1 MPARFHCNNVCPP
14 YARDRFSDHVE
25 ACNVTFS
32 LEAFEIFR
40 QRNSEKKR
48 IRPQQK
54 FQHGKDRV
62 RIMYDA
68 YRLIS
73 QERIEDVH
81 ADALYLE
88 HKKTGA
94 RVALLSNKDNNKVF
108 TIGFRTPPENSTGV
122 AHIIEHT
129 VLCGSRKFPVKDP
142 FVELAKGSLN
152 TFLNAMTYPDK
163 TIYPVASCNDADF
176 HNLMD
181 VYLDAVF
188 YPNIYSNEKIF
199 RQEGWHYEL
208 DDPEGELRYNGVV
221 YNEMKGAFS
230 SAEEVLDR
238 AIFNTLF
245 PDTPY
250 GVESGG
256 DPQVIPELTYE
267 EFLDFHRKYYH
278 PSNSYIYLY
287 GDMDMDAQLDWIDR
301 EYLSKFDRIE
311 VNSRIPFQKPFG
323 KEKEVFM
330 DYPVLDDEPLEKN
343 TYLTQ
348 SFVVG
353 DAEDVTLDVAFS
365 VLGYVLLDSPGAPV
379 KQALLDAGIGE
390 DVEGSFSDGTLQP
403 FFSVEAKGADAS
415 QLADFKRVIHDTLSD
430 IAEKGI
436 DQKAIRSGINYFEFR
451 FREADYAQF
460 PKGLICGI
468 NLFDSWLYDDGR
480 PFSYLKQIQVF
491 EELKKKAD
499 QGYFEDLIRS
509 YLLNNP
515 HAAVVVL
522 EPRRGLQAENEKK
535 TSEKLAVY
543 KASLNKAEIERIIE
557 ETKAL
562 KEYQGSQDKAEDL
575 EKIPLLK
582 RSDLQRKTPV
592 VFSNLESKVGDT
604 TIVRHDFETNG
615 INYLTLLF
623 DTERVPG
630 ELVPYMGILR
640 SCLAFVSTEHYSYS
654 ELFHEINSRTGGIAC
669 GLQLLQTPDDKETG
683 NDNADIPHRMFGIKT
698 KYLTPEKNFVFDMIR
713 EIILTSKLDDT
724 KRLKEILASTK
735 AGLSVS
741 LASSGHATALRRSF
755 TYQNADSA
763 WQDATDGIAF
773 FRLIEDL
780 NKNFDAKKEDLVA
793 KLQTL
798 VRMIF
803 RPENLLVSITCEDD
817 GMEGIDKSIEDL
829 KRDLYTTEEQTGS
842 FEWRKEEKQEA
853 FRTSGQVQYVAKS
866 GNFREAGFEY
876 TGALQVLHVILNY
889 DYLWINLRVK
899 GGAYGCMSTFRSNGD
914 AAFVSYRDPNL
925 QETLEIY
932 NGLPE
937 YLENFNANEREMT
950 KYIIGTFSEMDT
962 PMNAAAK
969 GALSMNAWSSGRTIE
984 EVQKKREQVLDAAA
998 EDIRALAPLARAL
1011 TEQKNICVIGSESK
1025 IEQNKELFSS
1035 IEPLVH

>member
-1 MPARFHCNNVCPP
+1 
-14 YARDRFSDHVE
+14 
-25 ACNVTFS
+25 
-32 LEAFEIFR
+32 
-40 QRNSEKKR
+40 
-48 IRPQQK
+48 
-54 FQHGKDRV
+54 
-62 RIMYDA
+62 MYDA
-68 YRLIS
+68 YRLIK

-81 ADALYLE
+81 ADAIYLE

-208 DDPEGELRYNGVV
+208 DKPEGELKYNGVV

-238 AIFNTLF
+238 AVFNTLF

-256 DPQVIPELTYE
+256 DPQVIPELTYD
-267 EFLDFHRKYYH
+267 EFLNFHRKYYH

-287 GDMDMDAQLDWIDR
+287 GDMDMDAQLDWIDQ
-301 EYLSKFDRIE
+301 EYLSRFDRIQ
-311 VNSRIPFQKPFG
+311 VNSEIPIQKPFAE
-323 KEKEVFM
+323 EKEVFLN
-330 DYPVLDDEPLEKN
+330 YPILDDEPLEKN
-343 TYLTQ
+343 TYLTE

-365 VLGYVLLDSPGAPV
+365 VLSYVLLDSPGAPV

-390 DVEGSFSDGTLQP
+390 DVEGSFADGTLQP
-403 FFSVEAKGADAS
+403 FFTIESKNAESA
-415 QLADFKRVIHDTLSD
+415 QLGEFKRVIRDTLTE
-430 IAEKGI
+430 IADKRI
-436 DQKAIRSGINYFEFR
+436 DRKAIMSGINFFEFR

-460 PKGLICGI
+460 PKGLIYGI
-468 NLFDSWLYDDGR
+468 NLFDSWLYDDAK
-480 PFSYLKQIQVF
+480 PFSYLRQLQVF

-499 QGYFEDLIRS
+499 EGFFEELIRK
-509 YLLNNP
+509 YLLNNT

-522 EPRRGLQAENEKK
+522 EPKRGLQAETEAK
-535 TSEKLAVY
+535 TAEKLASY
-543 KASLNKAEIERIIE
+543 KSSLSEEEINRIIE

-562 KEYQGSQDKAEDL
+562 KDYQGSQDKPEDL

-592 VFSNLESKVGDT
+592 VFSNIVSKAGDT
-604 TIVRHDFETNG
+604 TIVRHDFDTNG
-615 INYLTLLF
+615 ISYLSLLF
-623 DTERVPG
+623 DTEHVPG
-630 ELVPYMGILR
+630 ELVPYMGILK
-640 SCLAFVSTEHYSYS
+640 SCLAFVSTEHYSYA
-654 ELFHEINSRTGGIAC
+654 ELFHEINARTGGIAC
-669 GLQLLQTPDDKETG
+669 GLQLLQTPDEKEVS
-683 NDNADIPHRMFGIKT
+683 NRNADIPHRMFGIKT
-698 KYLTPEKNFVFDMIR
+698 KYLYPEKNFVFDMIR
-713 EIILTSKLDDT
+713 EIIFTSRLDDT
-724 KRLKEILASTK
+724 KRLKEILASAK

-741 LASSGHATALRRSF
+741 LASAGHSTAVQRSF
-755 TYQNADSA
+755 SYQNADSA
-763 WQDATDGIAF
+763 WQDATNGITF

-780 NKNFDAKKEDLVA
+780 NKNFDEKKDDLIN

-798 VRMIF
+798 MRLIF
-803 RPENLLVSITCEDD
+803 RPENLLVSITSEEA
-817 GMEGIDKSIEDL
+817 GMEGVTESIEAL
-829 KRDLYTTEEQTGS
+829 KKKLYTTEVETGT
-842 FEWRKEEKQEA
+842 FGWKKEEKQEA
-853 FRTSGQVQYVAKS
+853 FRTPGQVQYVAKS
-866 GNFREAGFEY
+866 GNFREAGFDY
-876 TGALQVLHVILNY
+876 SGALQVLHVMLNY

-899 GGAYGCMSTFRSNGD
+899 GGAYGCMSYFRRNGD
-914 AAFVSYRDPNL
+914 AALVSYRDPNL
-925 QETLEIY
+925 KETLDIY

-937 YLENFNANEREMT
+937 YLENFDASEREMT
-950 KYIIGTFSEMDT
+950 KYIIGTFSEIDT
-962 PMNAAAK
+962 PMNASAK
-969 GALSMNAWSSGRTIE
+969 GALSLNAWSAGRTIE
-984 EVQKKREQVLDAAA
+984 QVQKERNQILDAKA
-998 EDIRALAPLARAL
+998 EDIRALAPLAKAL
-1011 TEQKNICVIGSESK
+1011 AEQKNICVIGSESK
-1025 IEQNKELFSS
+1025 IEEEKELFSS
-1035 IEPLVH
+1035 VEPLVR